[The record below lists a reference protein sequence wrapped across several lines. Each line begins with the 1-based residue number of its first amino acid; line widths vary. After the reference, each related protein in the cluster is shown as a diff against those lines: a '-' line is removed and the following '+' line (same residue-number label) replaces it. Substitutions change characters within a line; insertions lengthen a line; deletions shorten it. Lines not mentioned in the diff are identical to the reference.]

1 MTSTAP
7 PIPLRLW
14 AVATITGAGA
24 FMAMLDSTVANLALE
39 AIRADFDASLAKAQ
53 WVATGYLIALAVSLP
68 LTGWLSRRFGQS
80 RLWIIST
87 FGFILASALCALSSD
102 LWVLVIARCLQ
113 GLAAGLMVPAG
124 QALLSRIADRR
135 QLGRLMGTVG
145 FAVALG
151 PALGPGFGGMLIDT
165 LSWHWLFWINVPL
178 GALALIAGR
187 TMLPMDES
195 PQESQLDGRGIVMM
209 GIGLPL
215 LLYGT
220 AEIGAS
226 GLELISLASFAL
238 GMSLT
243 AAFLWTARNAAVPL
257 IDMRLLN
264 RPGFTMAVA
273 VSGLTGAAMYGG
285 LLLFPLYFQ
294 DVLRQSPTEAGLM
307 LLAMGLGSALA
318 LPFAGV
324 LTDERGPAVVCFA
337 GGILLVIG
345 TAPFF
350 AMPLLPSTGFAVLL
364 FLRGIGLALAQM
376 PAMTAAYG
384 AVEKHETGD
393 AATLVNIGQR
403 LGGALGAIATVI
415 VLEHGS
421 PVDDASFQWA
431 LLLLFGFALAA
442 LFMSRGLPGTGTRP
456 KPLA

>member
-1 MTSTAP
+1 MTTSSAL
-7 PIPLRLW
+7 PIPLHLW
-14 AVATITGAGA
+14 AVATITGSGA

-39 AIRADFDASLAKAQ
+39 AIRADFDGSLAMVQ
-53 WVATGYLIALAVSLP
+53 WVATGYLIALAVSMP
-68 LTGWLSRRFGQS
+68 LTGWLGRRFGQS
-80 RLWIIST
+80 RLWIITT
-87 FGFILASALCALSSD
+87 FTFILASVLCALSTD
-102 LWVLVIARCLQ
+102 LWLLIIARCLQ
-113 GLAAGLMVPAG
+113 GLAAGLMVPVG
-124 QALLSRIADRR
+124 QALLSTLADRR

-145 FAVALG
+145 FAIALG

-165 LSWHWLFWINVPL
+165 LSWRWLFWINVPV
-178 GALALIAGR
+178 GALALIAAR
-187 TMLPMDES
+187 TMLPANET
-195 PQESQLDGRGIVMM
+195 PQENPLDGRGFVMM
-209 GIGLPL
+209 GTGLPL

-220 AEIGAS
+220 AEMGAS
-226 GLELISLASFAL
+226 GLGLISLASFAL
-238 GMSLT
+238 GMFLT
-243 AAFLWTARNAAVPL
+243 AAFLWTARNAAAPL

-264 RPGFTMAVA
+264 RPGFTMAVV

-294 DVLRQSPTEAGLM
+294 DVLRQTPTEAGLM

-318 LPFAGV
+318 LPFAGA

-337 GGILLVIG
+337 GAIMLVIG
-345 TAPFF
+345 TAPFIV
-350 AMPLLPSTGFAVLL
+350 MPLLPIAGFAALL

-403 LGGALGAIATVI
+403 VGGALGAIATVI

-431 LLLLFGFALAA
+431 LLLLLGFALAA
-442 LFMSRGLPGTGTRP
+442 LFMSRGLPSTGTRP
-456 KPLA
+456 KVA

>member
-1 MTSTAP
+1 
-7 PIPLRLW
+7 
-14 AVATITGAGA
+14 
-24 FMAMLDSTVANLALE
+24 
-39 AIRADFDASLAKAQ
+39 
-53 WVATGYLIALAVSLP
+53 
-68 LTGWLSRRFGQS
+68 
-80 RLWIIST
+80 
-87 FGFILASALCALSSD
+87 
-102 LWVLVIARCLQ
+102 
-113 GLAAGLMVPAG
+113 MVG
-124 QALLSRIADRR
+124 
-135 QLGRLMGTVG
+135 
-145 FAVALG
+145 
-151 PALGPGFGGMLIDT
+151 
-165 LSWHWLFWINVPL
+165 WINVPV

-187 TMLPMDES
+187 AMLPVDEPS
-195 PQESQLDGRGIVMM
+195 QKSQLDGRGIVMM

-226 GLELISLASFAL
+226 GLELVSLASFAL
-238 GMSLT
+238 GLCLT
-243 AAFLWTARNAAVPL
+243 AMFLWTARNAAVPL

-264 RPGFTMAVA
+264 RPGFTMAMA

-294 DVLRQSPTEAGLM
+294 DVLRQTPSGAGIM

-318 LPFAGV
+318 LPFAGS

-337 GGILLVIG
+337 GGVLLVIG

-350 AMPLLPSTGFAVLL
+350 VQPILPIAGFAALL
-364 FLRGIGLALAQM
+364 FLRGIGLALTQM

-403 LGGALGAIATVI
+403 LGGAIGAIATVC

-421 PVDDASFQWA
+421 PADDVKYRWA
-431 LLLLFGFALAA
+431 VLLLIGFALVA
-442 LFMSRGLPGTGTRP
+442 LFMSRGLRVMM
-456 KPLA
+456 KIA

>member
-1 MTSTAP
+1 MMTTTAP

-14 AVATITGAGA
+14 AVATITGSGA

-39 AIRADFDASLAKAQ
+39 AIRADFDASLVKVQ

-68 LTGWLSRRFGQS
+68 LTGWLGRRFGQS
-80 RLWIIST
+80 RLWIITT
-87 FGFILASALCALSSD
+87 FAFILASVLCALSND

-124 QALLSRIADRR
+124 QALLSTLADRR

-165 LSWHWLFWINVPL
+165 LSWHWLFWINVPV
-178 GALALIAGR
+178 GALALIAAR
-187 TMLPMDES
+187 TMLPVDET
-195 PQESQLDGRGIVMM
+195 PQESPLDGKGVVMM
-209 GIGLPL
+209 GTGLPL

-226 GLELISLASFAL
+226 GLSLASFAL

-243 AAFLWTARNAAVPL
+243 AAFLWTARNAEAPL

-264 RPGFTMAVA
+264 RPGFTMAVV

-294 DVLRQSPTEAGLM
+294 DVLRQTPTEAGLM

-318 LPFAGV
+318 LPFAGA
-324 LTDERGPAVVCFA
+324 LTDHRGPFVVCFA
-337 GGILLVIG
+337 GSILLVIG
-345 TAPFF
+345 TVPF
-350 AMPLLPSTGFAVLL
+350 LDLPFLPIAGFAVLL

-384 AVEKHETGD
+384 TVEKHETGD

-415 VLEHGS
+415 VLEHRS

-431 LLLLFGFALAA
+431 LLLLLGFALAA
-442 LFMSRGLPGTGTRP
+442 LFTSRGLPG
-456 KPLA
+456 KE